1 MASILSEL
9 STSQKRF
16 VQPIGVCLESW
27 MFPRNKFMFEAGG
40 TVVVLSGYGLQGD
53 EACESHCFAMEI
65 DS

>member
-1 MASILSEL
+1 
-9 STSQKRF
+9 
-16 VQPIGVCLESW
+16 

>member
-16 VQPIGVCLESW
+16 VQAIMVHFESW
-27 MFPRNKFMFEAGG
+27 MFSRSKFLFEAGG